1 MCLRGNEADEEKDK
15 YKSASWSEEESDLQ
29 NHIGLLI
36 SDKCEKKRKITAQ
49 SEVIMKVFKINKEFP
64 FSWNNT
70 CTSKTFFLLSL

>member
-36 SDKCEKKRKITAQ
+36 SDKCEKKRKSQ
-49 SEVIMKVFKINKEFP
+49 RKMK
-64 FSWNNT
+64 
-70 CTSKTFFLLSL
+70 SLWKVLK